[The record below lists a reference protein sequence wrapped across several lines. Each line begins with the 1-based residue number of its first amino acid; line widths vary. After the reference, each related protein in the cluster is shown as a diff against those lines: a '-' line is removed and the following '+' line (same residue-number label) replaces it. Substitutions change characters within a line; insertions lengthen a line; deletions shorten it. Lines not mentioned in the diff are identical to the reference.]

1 MELTIAASALAVLCA
16 GMLVAALV
24 QIHGLRGSI
33 DDLTARSKAAATRTA
48 DPQPSLVLD
57 GRLAAIE
64 AALRDVLATQG
75 RLDRSIRS
83 ERRSDDRSTAP
94 TPPPPGS
101 RFGIDAREPVKHPQD
116 AATRSKAA
124 DEGASSTAS
133 PVPRNAAEPRIGIE
147 HSNVLA
153 NLVEAYRE
161 LIARPRKNDIVRWF
175 EESGGLPC
183 EATDE
188 GLFQLVERG
197 EGARLMLLPLTDRF
211 ALVLPSALMV
221 VDFPTSFADV
231 LSARAAVRQTF
242 DLDADGSGT
251 LRLVQPALA
260 MLADGVWR
268 LKTSGRLAGLAN
280 G

>member
-1 MELTIAASALAVLCA
+1 MYLTVAALAVAALCA

-24 QIHGLRGSI
+24 QIHGLRVTI
-33 DDLTARSKAAATRTA
+33 DDLAAKSKAAARKAA
-48 DPQPSLVLD
+48 DAEPSPVLD
-57 GRLAAIE
+57 GRLAAVE
-64 AALRDVLATQG
+64 DGLRDVLAAQG

-83 ERRSDDRSTAP
+83 ERRADDRSAAS

-101 RFGIDAREPVKHPQD
+101 RLWEDARDPGDHSLD
-116 AATRSKAA
+116 AAVGLR
-124 DEGASSTAS
+124 TAGKGTS
-133 PVPRNAAEPRIGIE
+133 CVATTGSRDAEPNPGIE
-147 HSNVLA
+147 QSNAFA
-153 NLVEAYRE
+153 NSVETYRE

-175 EESGGLPC
+175 EEAGGLPC

-197 EGARLMLLPLTDRF
+197 EGARLTLLPLTDRF